1 MNTFN
6 LFKQIDEELEEKIGL
21 NISDYFLNY
30 DTDIEKKEILNSVE
44 PNTIQ
49 IMSDLDSS
57 WTADYDNLTIKQ
69 TIRIEN
75 PSYLFGPDG
84 VTLEKNK
91 LGIGV
96 HVHSRTS
103 MFQETIA
110 MAEVCKNDIPLS
122 YDLVYSF
129 PKGKLRGKV
138 HLETF
143 FYVKELNE
151 TYPTH
156 ADLQGMRVSQ
166 KNISELILIIDG
178 AGSMFPIGEFEEK
191 NGPLWK
197 LKINNFNP
205 AEDLF
210 STDNINLLLNRSHS
224 LFKQLKERKTALSK
238 GLMSEIVSQAMS
250 LIIDKVIK
258 ETEDDDI
265 VSDSADGTILS
276 IVNYWISVFEVDTSD
291 SVRISNSL
299 KLALEQIL
307 SEE

>member
-6 LFKQIDEELEEKIGL
+6 LFKQINEELEEKIGL

-30 DTDIEKKEILNSVE
+30 DTDVEKKEILNSVE

-69 TIRIEN
+69 TIKIEN

-122 YDLVYSF
+122 FDLVYSF

-138 HLETF
+138 HIETF

-197 LKINNFNP
+197 LKIKNFNP
-205 AEDLF
+205 TEDLF
-210 STDNINLLLNRSHS
+210 STDNINLLLNKSHS
-224 LFKQLKERKTALSK
+224 LFKQLKERKTALSR

-258 ETEDDDI
+258 EIEDDEI
-265 VSDSADGTILS
+265 ISDSADGTILS
-276 IVNYWISVFEVDTSD
+276 IVNYWISVFEVETSD